1 MSLPR
6 FSIFPAD
13 DSKQE
18 IRLRRFFIG
27 GAAHLM
33 NEAFVLLCWY
43 FSYLAATPTLTFIV
57 LDLSFVLISYA
68 VLRSGLNQR
77 FADPS
82 LTFFQI
88 AVPTVLGLYLMF
100 HAGVA
105 RSAFLLLGVT
115 MFAFGMFRFKI
126 REFILLAV
134 FILCG
139 YALLIFTLYFYAPE
153 QVNLRL
159 EILLWLAFALTL
171 AQFSFLAG
179 TIGQLR
185 RKLSEKNAEL
195 AKQNTE
201 LEIALQRI
209 SDMAIRDELTGQ
221 YNRHYLMERITEETM
236 RCARYGSA
244 FSLCIL
250 DIDFFKSV
258 NDTHGHLAGDEVLR
272 KVATEASATLR
283 ATDFLGRFGG
293 EEFIIALTNTP
304 MEGAIVIAERVR
316 KKIAELKFPEI
327 NEQFQITISMGIAE
341 HDKHVTP
348 AMTLKR
354 ADDALYQAK
363 EGGRNRCVCAKKEI

>member
-134 FILCG
+134 FILYG
-139 YALLIFTLYFYAPE
+139 YALLIFTLYFYAPA

-179 TIGQLR
+179 TIGKLR
-185 RKLSEKNAEL
+185 RKLHRMNYKWRQA
-195 AKQNTE
+195 
-201 LEIALQRI
+201 
-209 SDMAIRDELTGQ
+209 
-221 YNRHYLMERITEETM
+221 
-236 RCARYGSA
+236 
-244 FSLCIL
+244 SL
-250 DIDFFKSV
+250 
-258 NDTHGHLAGDEVLR
+258 R
-272 KVATEASATLR
+272 QPR
-283 ATDFLGRFGG
+283 
-293 EEFIIALTNTP
+293 
-304 MEGAIVIAERVR
+304 
-316 KKIAELKFPEI
+316 
-327 NEQFQITISMGIAE
+327 Q
-341 HDKHVTP
+341 
-348 AMTLKR
+348 
-354 ADDALYQAK
+354 
-363 EGGRNRCVCAKKEI
+363 